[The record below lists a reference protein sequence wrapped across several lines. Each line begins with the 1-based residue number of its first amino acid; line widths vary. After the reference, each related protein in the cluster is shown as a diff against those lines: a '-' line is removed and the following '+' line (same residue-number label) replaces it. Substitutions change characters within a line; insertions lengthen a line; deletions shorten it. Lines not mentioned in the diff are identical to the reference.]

1 MLQKSVAINIISPYS
16 GLAFETDMA
25 ESRYIENKLNLSR
38 YRHERRA
45 ATHPAEPDRA
55 AEATNGGLRIQKEE
69 LHKFVPFLKKK
80 CGLEFRGRV
89 LEIGAGT
96 AWFSAE
102 LSRLP
107 LVVEVVT
114 TDFSPKLLREQAP
127 KVFKLLK
134 AHEAKITR
142 MPVDFYRLDF
152 QNNHFDFV
160 VCSAL
165 LHHGVNVLQL
175 LRESRR
181 VLKPGGQFV
190 AIREPVNRSTR
201 HKRRARSKTSTT
213 DSDADKPLY
222 MLAEYK
228 HFFERAGLKI
238 TARRMKPS
246 RGLRYYLKQI
256 VEGRAPAHY
265 AFIGTKP

>member
-1 MLQKSVAINIISPYS
+1 
-16 GLAFETDMA
+16 MA
-25 ESRYIENKLNLSR
+25 ESKYIENKLSLSR
-38 YRHERRA
+38 YRPEHRA
-45 ATHPAEPDRA
+45 GSRQAEPDPA
-55 AEATNGGLRIQKEE
+55 AGTTEGTVPIQKEE

-89 LEIGAGT
+89 LELGAGT

-102 LSRLP
+102 LSKLP
-107 LVVEVVT
+107 RVVEVVA

-127 KVFKLLK
+127 KMFKLLK

-142 MPVDFYRLDF
+142 MPADFYQLDF
-152 QNNHFDFV
+152 QNDHFDFV

-190 AIREPVNRSTR
+190 AIREPVSRSTR
-201 HKRRARSKTSTT
+201 QKRRARSQTLVGRPE
-213 DSDADKPLY
+213 ARMPLY
-222 MLAEYK
+222 VLAEYK
-228 HFFERAGLKI
+228 HFFERAGLEIAIK
-238 TARRMKPS
+238 RM
-246 RGLRYYLKQI
+246 RLTIGFRYYLKQI
-256 VEGRAPAHY
+256 VKGRAPAQY
-265 AFIGTKP
+265 TFIGTKRSRKA

>member
-1 MLQKSVAINIISPYS
+1 
-16 GLAFETDMA
+16 MA
-25 ESRYIENKLNLSR
+25 ESRYIENRLNLSR
-38 YRHERRA
+38 YRHEHRA
-45 ATHPAEPDRA
+45 ATHHAEPERA
-55 AEATNGGLRIQKEE
+55 ATDGGPRIQREE

-89 LEIGAGT
+89 LELGAGT

-102 LSRLP
+102 LSKLP
-107 LVVEVVT
+107 RVVEVVT

-127 KVFKLLK
+127 KMFKLLK

-181 VLKPGGQFV
+181 VLKPGGQFI

-201 HKRRARSKTSTT
+201 VKRQARSKPSTAGSET
-213 DSDADKPLY
+213 KKPLY
-222 MLAEYK
+222 VLSEYK
-228 HFFERAGLKI
+228 HFFERAGLEI
-238 TARRMKPS
+238 TARRMSPS
-246 RGLRYYLKQI
+246 RGIRYYLKQI

-265 AFIGTKP
+265 ALIGTKRSRVE

>member
-1 MLQKSVAINIISPYS
+1 
-16 GLAFETDMA
+16 MA
-25 ESRYIENKLNLSR
+25 ESRYIENRLNLSR
-38 YRHERRA
+38 YRHEHRA
-45 ATHPAEPDRA
+45 ATHNAKPDHADGSAESGPRV
-55 AEATNGGLRIQKEE
+55 QQEE

-80 CGLEFRGRV
+80 CGVEFRGRV
-89 LEIGAGT
+89 LELGAGT

-107 LVVEVVT
+107 RVVEVVA

-127 KVFKLLK
+127 KMFKLLK

-152 QNNHFDFV
+152 QNDHFDFV

-201 HKRRARSKTSTT
+201 AKRQARSKTSPAGSETR
-213 DSDADKPLY
+213 KPLY
-222 MLAEYK
+222 VLSEYK
-228 HFFERAGLKI
+228 HFFERAGLEI

-246 RGLRYYLKQI
+246 RGIRYYLKQI

-265 AFIGTKP
+265 AFIGTKLQDRRRA